1 MSNSIV
7 ITGSK
12 ELLNQK
18 NIISDTIKNT
28 YNALDENINLDIN
41 NENYFSWLFSKYT
54 LILILI
60 IAIIFFILYNNDITI
75 DYIIKY
81 FVYGSGETIKQTV
94 DSVVTGAKS
103 SLNTADVSIDNAV
116 NIIESS
122 VGIKKNNNDINN
134 NNKNDYEDSE
144 EEIKDNDV
152 EINLNKL
159 NTKLLKKPQFNIPE
173 PDSTSN
179 NIKKKAG
186 YCYIG
191 EDRGFRSCAKVSQ
204 HDTCMSGDIFPT
216 RDICINPNLR
226 H

>member
-7 ITGSK
+7 ITGSN
-12 ELLNQK
+12 ELLNK
-18 NIISDTIKNT
+18 SNIISDTIKNT
-28 YNALDENINLDIN
+28 YNALDENTKLDIN

-54 LILILI
+54 LILIII
-60 IAIIFFILYNNDITI
+60 IAIIFFVLYNNDITI

-103 SLNTADVSIDNAV
+103 TLDTADVSIDNAV

-122 VGIKKNNNDINN
+122 VGIKTNNNDDENDDENN
-134 NNKNDYEDSE
+134 YIDKDKN
-144 EEIKDNDV
+144 V

-159 NTKLLKKPQFNIPE
+159 NKKLIKPNQLNIPE
-173 PDSTSN
+173 PDITTN
-179 NIKKKAG
+179 NIKKKSG

>member
-1 MSNSIV
+1 MSDSII

-12 ELLNQK
+12 ELLNKK
-18 NIISDTIKNT
+18 NIISDTIKDT
-28 YNALDENINLDIN
+28 YETLDDTINLDIN
-41 NENYFSWLFSKYT
+41 NESYFSWLFSKYT
-54 LILILI
+54 LIIILI
-60 IAIIFFILYNNDITI
+60 IAVIFFVLYNNDITI

-94 DSVVTGAKS
+94 DSVVTGTKS
-103 SLNTADVSIDNAV
+103 SLDAADISIDNAV

-122 VGIKKNNNDINN
+122 VGIKTNNNDNN
-134 NNKNDYEDSE
+134 NQNENDYEDHDE
-144 EEIKDNDV
+144 DNDV

-159 NTKLLKKPQFNIPE
+159 NTKLIKKPQFNIPE
-173 PDSTSN
+173 PDRTSN
-179 NIKKKAG
+179 NIKKKSG